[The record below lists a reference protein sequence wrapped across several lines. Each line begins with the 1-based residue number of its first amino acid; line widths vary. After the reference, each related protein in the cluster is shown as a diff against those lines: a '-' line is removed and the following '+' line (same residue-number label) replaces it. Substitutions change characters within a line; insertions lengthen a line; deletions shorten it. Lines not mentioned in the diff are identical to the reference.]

1 MKIGNREF
9 DVKNKTYILSQM
21 AENGMIWIMP

>member
-9 DVKNKTYILSQM
+9 DVKNKHRILSQM
-21 AENGMIWIMP
+21 AENGTIWIMP